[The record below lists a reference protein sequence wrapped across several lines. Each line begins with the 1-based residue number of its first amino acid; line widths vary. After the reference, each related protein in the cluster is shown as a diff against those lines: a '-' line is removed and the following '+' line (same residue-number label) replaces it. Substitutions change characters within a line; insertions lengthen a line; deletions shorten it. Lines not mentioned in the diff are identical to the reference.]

1 IARRHFCP
9 SGSAARVMSWP
20 LRPSPQGELAM
31 FAIAYPQPT
40 VLPLNALRSLG
51 ARLLGA
57 FFSGRSKPIAPGE
70 TEFDAVIA
78 AARSAFGPLEIR
90 LERGHIR
97 YAGAPGADA
106 LLGEM

>member
-1 IARRHFCP
+1 
-9 SGSAARVMSWP
+9 MS
-20 LRPSPQGELAM
+20 
-31 FAIAYPQPT
+31 AIAYPQPT

-57 FFSGRSKPIAPGE
+57 FVPGRSRLIAPNE
-70 TEFDAVIA
+70 TEVDAVIA

-90 LERGHIR
+90 LERGQVR
-97 YAGAPGADA
+97 YAGASGADA